1 MICSGH
7 FCNSNKKTQNRS
19 TKDNYIEHAVE
30 KIQTKKMTCDF
41 IRIFLSK
48 DIICFLDS
56 TSQLLNFL
64 AIRGYTWHKIE
75 KQRYND
81 DATVVNNIKTQQKQN
96 KFIHWAASQKRFLL
110 CL

>member
-1 MICSGH
+1 MQSKKFRPKRLSG
-7 FCNSNKKTQNRS
+7 
-19 TKDNYIEHAVE
+19 
-30 KIQTKKMTCDF
+30 DF

-48 DIICFLDS
+48 DRICFLDS

-81 DATVVNNIKTQQKQN
+81 DATVVNKIETQQNQN
-96 KFIHWAASQKRFLL
+96 KILFVVG
-110 CL
+110 CLPKALSFMPLS